1 MLVPHH
7 SDDPEDIHELGK
19 FIQTLKSMLRI
30 EILPYH
36 NLGKEKRE
44 MMGRK
49 YPLENL
55 AAANKQDVEQAREIL
70 TLYTDKLYLRG

>member
-1 MLVPHH
+1 
-7 SDDPEDIHELGK
+7 
-19 FIQTLKSMLRI
+19 
-30 EILPYH
+30 
-36 NLGKEKRE
+36 